1 MGGVKQTSK
10 IETISCHL
18 VDFEKLPPDPVI
30 IDAGACVGAFTY
42 EVKRKLGGRG
52 KFYCIECDK
61 RNFATLAETKV
72 PGVSI
77 HYSALV
83 GDDREKVSCYAYDG
97 MDRREWSNIFDLYS
111 VHQSIRNVRVLDDN
125 VPTITIEKIM
135 KEYLLNRIDYLKMD
149 VEGTEFDV
157 LMNMPT
163 SILTSIPQI
172 SFEYHKLSFREL
184 EPGAKR
190 NKDEYRELDDNFY
203 KLKSHLEDNGFKVS
217 LCTHNEVYC
226 VRSSN

>member
-1 MGGVKQTSK
+1 MGGIRQTSK
-10 IETISCHL
+10 IETIGAHV
-18 VDFEKLPPDPVI
+18 VDFEKLPPDPVV

-42 EVKRKLGGRG
+42 EVRRKLNNRG

-61 RNFATLAETKV
+61 RNYATLAEKKV
-72 PGVSI
+72 NGVSI
-77 HYSALV
+77 NYSALV
-83 GDDREKVSCYAYDG
+83 GDDKEKVSCYAYDG

-135 KEYLLNRIDYLKMD
+135 KEYNLNRIDYLKMD

-157 LMNMPT
+157 LMNMPKH
-163 SILTSIPQI
+163 ILTSIPQI

-184 EPGAKR
+184 APGAKR
-190 NKDEYRELDDNFY
+190 HKDEYRELDDNFY
-203 KLKSHLEDNGFKVS
+203 KLKSHLEENGFKFS
-217 LCTHNEVYC
+217 FLPQNEVYC
-226 VRSSN
+226 VRA